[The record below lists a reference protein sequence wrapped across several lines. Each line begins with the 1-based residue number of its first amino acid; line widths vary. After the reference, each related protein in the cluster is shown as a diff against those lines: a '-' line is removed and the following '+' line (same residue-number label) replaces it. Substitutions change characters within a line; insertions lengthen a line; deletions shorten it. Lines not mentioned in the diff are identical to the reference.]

1 MTVTPADGRSPVA
14 TVDNSVVFHYS
25 TSEAMH
31 ILRVAGYRYEVMIHD
46 GTVYIAK
53 FKHKNGTRRSG
64 KGSTAREA
72 VNACLTENIV
82 HLSTLKDQG

>member
-1 MTVTPADGRSPVA
+1 MTVNPTDGRSPVA
-14 TVDNSVVFHYS
+14 TVDNSVVFNYS
-25 TSEAMH
+25 TSQAMH

-46 GTVYIAK
+46 GTTYIAK
-53 FKHKNGTRRSG
+53 FKHKNGSRRSG

-82 HLSTLKDQG
+82 HLSELKEQG